1 MNVYNMNAATKRVH
15 KRSQDRIRVELERLM
30 QQSAQIM
37 KHERQA
43 NSRRGYS

>member
-15 KRSQDRIRVELERLM
+15 KRSQDRIRVELERLL
-30 QQSAQIM
+30 QQSSQLT
-37 KHERQA
+37 KHEPQT